1 MSQQTKWSH
10 LNEPD
15 ASLKNAGIEPSAKE
29 TEPQPLPAG
38 TAVEADQNPKVR
50 HLGNVKDA
58 EGTGATSKKPTSEKK
73 IASNR
78 MNAKRSTG
86 PKTPLGKE
94 NSSRNAIKHGIFAD
108 KLFSKTPES
117 EAEHIEYEE
126 LYVQLKEYYQPIG
139 FKEELLVEQIHLELV
154 RSGRILRWEKQVLEN
169 SAALM
174 SAAFE
179 KVLRYNSFHSRRL
192 SRLLEDLE
200 TEQAKR
206 QS

>member
-1 MSQQTKWSH
+1 MSEQANLSY
-10 LNEPD
+10 LNEQDP
-15 ASLKNAGIEPSAKE
+15 SLKNGRIEPSAEE
-29 TEPQPLPAG
+29 TGPQALPAG
-38 TAVEADQNPKVR
+38 PSAERDPNPEVPE
-50 HLGNVKDA
+50 LGNVKDG
-58 EGTGATSKKPTSEKK
+58 EGTRATSRKPTSEKK
-73 IASNR
+73 IAANR
-78 MNAKRSTG
+78 VNAARSSG
-86 PKTPLGKE
+86 PKTPLGKQ

-117 EAEHIEYEE
+117 EAERIEYEE

-139 FKEELLVEQIHLELV
+139 FKEELLVEQIYLELV

-169 SAALM
+169 AAALM

-192 SRLLEDLE
+192 SRLMENLE